1 MKLLIT
7 AVTLVALAGTA
18 AAQGSKPAT
27 AAASATPAAPAA
39 SGATAQQSK
48 MKTCNAN
55 AKTQGL
61 KGDERKK
68 FMKECLSKKPA

>member
-18 AAQGSKPAT
+18 AAQSSKPA